1 MPQIDLPLEKL
12 YAYEGIN
19 PKPADFE
26 QYWERAL
33 NEMKSVDPQVE
44 LIPAQFQ
51 VPFAECFHLY
61 FTGVR
66 GARIHAKYIR
76 PKGQNKPHPAILQFH
91 GLSMDSGDWQDKV
104 AYAALGVSVV
114 SMDCRGQGGLS
125 EDVGSV
131 KGNTLHGHIIRGI
144 DNDPDDLLYRHM
156 FLDAAQLAGIVIGM
170 PEVDPTKVAAI
181 GISQGGGLTLA
192 CGALEP
198 RVSKL
203 APVYPYLSD
212 YLRVW
217 EMDLDVAAYE
227 EIRTYFRKFD
237 PQHKRKNEVFEKLGY
252 IDIQHLAPRIKGE
265 VMMATGLMDTITPPS
280 TQFAAFNKITS
291 PKRVE
296 IYPDFA
302 HEWLPGFADK
312 TMTFIAEWL

>member
-1 MPQIDLPLEKL
+1 M
-12 YAYEGIN
+12 
-19 PKPADFE
+19 
-26 QYWERAL
+26 R
-33 NEMKSVDPQVE
+33 SVDPQIE
-44 LIPAQFQ
+44 LVPAQFQ

-76 PKGQNKPHPAILQFH
+76 PKEGKKPHPAILQFH

-104 AYAALGVSVV
+104 AYAALGVSVI
-114 SMDCRGQGGLS
+114 SMDCRGQGGRS
-125 EDVGSV
+125 EDVGAV
-131 KGNTLHGHIIRGI
+131 KGNTLRGHIIRGI
-144 DNDPDDLLYRHM
+144 DNHPDDLLYRHM
-156 FLDAAQLAGIVIGM
+156 FLDAAQLAGIVMEM
-170 PEVDPTKVAAI
+170 PEVDPARVAAI

-198 RVSKL
+198 RIAKL
-203 APVYPYLSD
+203 APVYPFLSD

-217 EMDLDVAAYE
+217 EMDLDVGAYE
-227 EIRTYFRKFD
+227 DLRTYFRKFD

-252 IDIQHLAPRIKGE
+252 IDVQHLAPRIKGE
-265 VMMATGLMDTITPPS
+265 VMMATGLMDTVTPPS
-280 TQFAAFNKITS
+280 TQFAAYNKISS

-302 HEWLPGFADK
+302 HEWLPGFADM

>member
-1 MPQIDLPLEKL
+1 MPQIDLPLEQL
-12 YAYEGIN
+12 YAYEGVN
-19 PKPADFE
+19 PKPADFDD
-26 QYWERAL
+26 YWDRAL
-33 NEMKSVDPQVE
+33 AEMKSIDPQVE

-76 PKGQNKPHPAILQFH
+76 PKGQNKKHPAILQFH
-91 GLSMDSGDWQDKV
+91 GLSMDSGDWQDKF
-104 AYAALGVSVV
+104 AYAALGVSVI

-125 EDVGSV
+125 EDVGAV

-144 DNDPDDLLYRHM
+144 NNHPDDLLYRHM

-198 RVSKL
+198 RVAKL

-280 TQFAAFNKITS
+280 TQFAAYNKITS

-312 TMTFIAEWL
+312 TMAFIAEWL